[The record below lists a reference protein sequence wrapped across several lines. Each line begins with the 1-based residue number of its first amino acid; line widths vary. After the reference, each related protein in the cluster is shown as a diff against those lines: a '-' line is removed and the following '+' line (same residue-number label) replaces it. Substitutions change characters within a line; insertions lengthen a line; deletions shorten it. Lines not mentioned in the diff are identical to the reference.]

1 MPFENPYKRLTIALI
16 ILLAF
21 AYTILSYYTT
31 RDNTIV
37 LYGVLT
43 ILFGCYF
50 FLIYYKNILREN
62 VGLLIGASFLFR
74 LLFLFSVPA
83 LSDDYFRFVW
93 DGDLLCQHINPYLYL
108 PSDDALNQIASTAH
122 GDALLSNMNSPNY
135 YSVYPPV
142 LQVVFYT
149 ASYLSCNSIIGSI
162 VVFRIIILLAEIGT
176 YYFLKKLLIH
186 FSISKEYILFYF
198 LNPLIIIELTGNL
211 HFEALMLFFTVASI
225 YYLIKQKWLLAA
237 MLLAIA
243 ISTKLIPLLLMPL
256 IVNNLGFK
264 KGLVFSSLTGLLFI
278 LTFVPF
284 INTQLIAHF
293 SNSVGLYF
301 QKFEFNASL
310 YYLFRWLGIHIS
322 GYNQI
327 STIGKVFPLLAST
340 LILYLSFKKE
350 KKENTLHFFY
360 TASTIL
366 FIYYAMALIV
376 HPWYISFLVLLTV
389 FTQQKHTLV
398 WSALVFLSYTAYA
411 QLPYKENIWCIIIEY
426 VVVFSWFLFELKKE
440 NTKEYCQATT

>member
-1 MPFENPYKRLTIALI
+1 MPFENPYKRLTITLI
-16 ILLAF
+16 ILLTF

-31 RDNTIV
+31 RDNTIL

-43 ILFGCYF
+43 ILFGGYF

-62 VGLLIGASFLFR
+62 VSLLISASFLFR

-108 PSDDALNQIASTAH
+108 PTDEALDQVASTSKGH
-122 GDALLSNMNSPNY
+122 TLLSNMNSPNY

-142 LQVVFYT
+142 LQAVFCA
-149 ASYLSCNSIIGSI
+149 ASYLSSSSILGSI

-176 YYFLKKLLIH
+176 YCFLKKLLIH
-186 FSISKEYILFYF
+186 FSIPKEYILFYF

-211 HFEALMLFFTVASI
+211 HFEALMIFFTVASI
-225 YYLIKQKWLLAA
+225 YYLVKQKWLFAAIFLA
-237 MLLAIA
+237 LA

-256 IVNNLGFK
+256 IVNKLGFK
-264 KGLVFSSLTGLLFI
+264 KGFAFCALTGLLFI

-284 INTQLIAHF
+284 INTELVAHF
-293 SNSVGLYF
+293 SNSVELYF

-310 YYLFRWLGIHIS
+310 YYLFRWLGIHMS

-327 STIGKVFPLLAST
+327 AIIGKVFLLLASA

-350 KKENTLHFFY
+350 KKENPLHFFY

-366 FIYYAMALIV
+366 FFYYALALIV
-376 HPWYISFLVLLTV
+376 HPWYISFLVLLVV
-389 FTQQKHTLV
+389 FTQKKYVLV
-398 WSALVFLSYTAYA
+398 WSALVFLSYNAYA
-411 QLPYKENIWCIIIEY
+411 QQPYKENGLALFIEY
-426 VVVFSWFLFELKKE
+426 AVVFSLFFYELRADFIADRNKIKP
-440 NTKEYCQATT
+440 